1 MGNGW
6 GSWEI
11 RPIRLVKIVFEISRI
26 TVIWV
31 FHFLTIGL
39 KGTLLSLCIILG
51 SAASAQRILE
61 EKLNGSGEG
70 QLLSSYFEEIERDH
84 PVRFFYLPEWI
95 ANTKIEQSY
104 KDKTLEYFLDDIFR
118 GTSIEYQLVSDYGIV
133 LIKDPSQSIL
143 RDRLLTTA
151 TRERKQIQ
159 AIVIGDPVAGQVSEV
174 TLNGIITDNKNQVPL
189 VGASVIVQD
198 LDLGVTTNANG
209 SYTLK
214 IPSGEHI
221 LNVRYFNY
229 EEKVYDVQ
237 IYEDGNID
245 VALEETPTLLEEVV
259 VTDKAFSNVMGNRG
273 GQATIKLAEIKRM
286 PSFMGQVDLIR
297 QIQTLPGVTSVGE
310 VATGFNV
317 RGGGVDQNLVLYDGI
332 NVFNISH
339 VFGFFSAFNSDA
351 LKEVSFYRGGIPA
364 EFGGRVSSVLNIS
377 VKEGNLQKWEGNGGL
392 GIVSSHVTVGGPI
405 AKDKT
410 SVIASL
416 RSSYSDWLLKKVK
429 TNYQDIQNS
438 SVTFYDASLKLS
450 HQFSS
455 NTKLQFTGYLS
466 NDKFG
471 LPTDTVYRWRNRM
484 GVFRLDH
491 TFSDRLGATLTAGVG
506 NYAYTVQDEEPG
518 NAYQLDFGVTY
529 PSFKADFNYNVG
541 NHKITF
547 GASCIYYKYN
557 PGSIQPNSAISQVAS
572 KRLEKQNTLESA
584 LYFSESFQWH
594 ERFNIDLG
602 VRYSMYT
609 AYGPGRVYLYDPSMS
624 KQVNSIVDTLSFSSG
639 DKIKSYTGLEP
650 RFSVRYSLTENA
662 SIKAGYNRIY
672 QYTHLISNSA
682 AVAPIDIWQ
691 PSNYHF
697 RPQYAD
703 QVSLGL
709 FKDFKDKMYETF
721 VEFYYKNIYDLLD
734 FKDGAQL
741 ILNDHLETDLLRG
754 NGLAYGLEV
763 SVVKNK
769 GRLNGTLNYTYSRS
783 FRETKGMTSDESI
796 NDGAQYASNFD
807 QPHVFNFNWK
817 YNVSKRYFISSNF
830 TYHTG
835 RPISAP
841 TSAYLIDRVPVA
853 NFSLRNQY
861 RIPDYHR
868 LDLAFIIE
876 GSHRRKKF
884 WDGTW
889 TISVYNVYAR
899 KNPYTIFFA
908 DNGGGVLRPY
918 QMAIIGTAIPSVSY
932 SFKF

>member
-1 MGNGW
+1 LK
-6 GSWEI
+6 
-11 RPIRLVKIVFEISRI
+11 RLLLLLLVF
-26 TVIWV
+26 
-31 FHFLTIGL
+31 IGFA
-39 KGTLLSLCIILG
+39 S
-51 SAASAQRILE
+51 SAQNILE
-61 EKLNGSGEG
+61 KKLNGAEKGK
-70 QLLSSYFEEIERDH
+70 LLSTYFEELESAH
-84 PVRFFYLPEWI
+84 PIKFFYLPEWI
-95 ANTKIEQSY
+95 ADTRLENDY
-104 KDKTLEYFLDDIFR
+104 NDKSLEYFLEDVFR
-118 GTSIEYQLVSDYGIV
+118 SRNFEYQIVSNYAIV

-143 RDRLLTTA
+143 RDRLLVTA
-151 TRERKQIQ
+151 TKERKKIQ
-159 AIVIGDPVAGQVSEV
+159 SLMIGDPSLPQPKELTIKGVVKDVKGRE
-174 TLNGIITDNKNQVPL
+174 PL

-198 LDLGVTTNANG
+198 LDQGVTTDTEG
-209 SYTLK
+209 MFSVTV
-214 IPSGEHI
+214 PSGEHV
-221 LNVRYFNY
+221 LSFRYFNY
-229 EEKVYDVQ
+229 EEKVFVVKAYQ
-237 IYEDGNID
+237 GGTID
-245 VALEETPTLLEEVV
+245 VELDETPTLLEELV

-273 GQATIKLAEIKRM
+273 GQTTIKLAEIKRM

-297 QIQTLPGVTSVGE
+297 QVQTLPGVTSVGE

-364 EFGGRVSSVLNIS
+364 EYGGRVSSVLGIS
-377 VKEGNLQKWEGNGGL
+377 VKEGNFQKWEGNGGL
-392 GIVSSHVTVGGPI
+392 GIVSSNFTIGGPI
-405 AKDKT
+405 IKDKT
-410 SVIASL
+410 SVIVSL
-416 RSSYSDWLLKKVK
+416 RSSYSDWLLRQVK

-438 SVTFYDASLKLS
+438 SVSFYDASLKLS
-450 HQFSS
+450 HLLGK

-466 NDKFG
+466 KDKFG
-471 LPTDTVYRWRNRM
+471 LPTDTVYRWQNRM

-491 TFSDRLGATLTAGVG
+491 TFNEKLGATLTAGVG
-506 NYAYTVQDEEPG
+506 NYAYTVEDENPG
-518 NAYQLDFGVTY
+518 DAYLLDFGVTY
-529 PSFKADFNYNVG
+529 TTLKADFNYNFG
-541 NHKITF
+541 NHKIAF
-547 GASCIYYKYN
+547 GGSSIFYQYN
-557 PGSIQPNSAISQVAS
+557 PGSIQPYSDESQVVA
-572 KRLEKQNTLESA
+572 KQLDKQNTLESA
-584 LYFSESFQWH
+584 LYLSESFQIH

-602 VRYSMYT
+602 VRYSMYS
-609 AYGPGRVYLYDPSMS
+609 AFGAAKVYQYDPALP
-624 KQVNSIVDTLSFSSG
+624 KEVNNIVDTIYFEKG
-639 DKIKSYTGLEP
+639 DKIKSYSGIEP
-650 RFSVRYSLTENA
+650 RLSLRYSFTPNS

-691 PSNYHF
+691 PSNFYF
-697 RPQYAD
+697 QPQYAD
-703 QVSLGL
+703 QLSIGF
-709 FKDFKDKMYETF
+709 FKDFKEKMYETF

-754 NGLAYGLEV
+754 NGLAYGFEL

-783 FRETKGMTSDESI
+783 LRETKGSSSSESI
-796 NDGAQYASNFD
+796 NDGEQYPSNFD

-817 YNVSKRYFISSNF
+817 YNISKRYFFSSNF

-841 TSAYLIDRVPVA
+841 TSAYLIDNVPVA
-853 NFSLRNQY
+853 NFSFRNQY

-876 GSHRRKKF
+876 GNHKRKKF

-908 DNGGGVLRPY
+908 DNGGGILRPY

-932 SFKF
+932 TFKF